1 MATLVHGTTR
11 HRAERIIKFGPNP
24 RFIEP
29 GGNRTDE
36 GFSTYL
42 EGGPFEYDPPEA
54 YARGKAAQFPNEG
67 GAVILVI
74 ENVPDDVLAAANRD
88 GFFPLEHGLV
98 QFDRGAGLEEL
109 LAIWPTLPK
118 HLRNV

>member
-11 HRAERIIKFGPNP
+11 HRAELIIRNGPDP
-24 RFIEP
+24 GFIEP
-29 GGNRTDE
+29 GGSRTNE

-42 EGGPFEYDPPEA
+42 EGGPFEFDGPEV

-74 ENVPDDVLAAANRD
+74 ENVPDDVLAAANPD
-88 GFFPLEHGLV
+88 GLFPLEHGLV

-109 LAIWPTLPK
+109 LAIWASLPK
-118 HLRNV
+118 QIRNV